1 MLKLTIYLWDI
12 LKTLLKLVFELFN
25 IIQDTKISEIQTF
38 LNKAKYEI
46 KNFFMGLLMTIKI
59 SIYIW
64 IFTMPTI
71 IDYIIASFIFD
82 WNYKITAFFHSIIV
96 WYEIDLTNFF
106 ARYDDQFI
114 NKLREVYKITAPCGA
129 SDIIDERKVNLNNY
143 QILDVFDD
151 YTDDDRIKYK
161 RLQLISCCITLTLFL
176 TLSIILSE

>member
-25 IIQDTKISEIQTF
+25 IIQDTKISEIQAF

-82 WNYKITAFFHSIIV
+82 WNYKITAFFTV
-96 WYEIDLTNFF
+96 
-106 ARYDDQFI
+106 
-114 NKLREVYKITAPCGA
+114 
-129 SDIIDERKVNLNNY
+129 
-143 QILDVFDD
+143 
-151 YTDDDRIKYK
+151 
-161 RLQLISCCITLTLFL
+161 
-176 TLSIILSE
+176 